1 MAELPFQ
8 NLCVSE
14 KQNFTKKLA
23 NLLHFNHTRTN
34 SSLPLIGVCNNYSKV
49 NIYFEIIISYFIEN
63 RSLPP
68 PPPLRFS
75 STPMTIK
82 VMDVVHFSN
91 RSFSKRMTGT
101 SSVKLIHWFTD
112 TSLHGNTECLIEWRS
127 VTSRY
132 HGSTIPGEQQNLR
145 RRRRQGE
152 RQKIICLY

>member
-49 NIYFEIIISYFIEN
+49 NSYIEIRRAEIIDN

-68 PPPLRFS
+68 PPPF
-75 STPMTIK
+75 
-82 VMDVVHFSN
+82 
-91 RSFSKRMTGT
+91 
-101 SSVKLIHWFTD
+101 
-112 TSLHGNTECLIEWRS
+112 
-127 VTSRY
+127 
-132 HGSTIPGEQQNLR
+132 Q
-145 RRRRQGE
+145 
-152 RQKIICLY
+152 